1 MQPLSCV
8 CLSTWT
14 SSRYVTTKVSSEWVA
29 PVGELLPLR
38 LPHVKARTSSVLGV
52 SVMFQSKP
60 KFDANKCKVQ
70 LKMLI
75 NRLNLLSQKKGNLA
89 KAEKRKVA
97 ELLRDTKEVR
107 TTHITWLPL
116 TRFCCSKLCSPL
128 NALFLL
134 SHPNRSTMRGF

>member
-1 MQPLSCV
+1 M
-8 CLSTWT
+8 
-14 SSRYVTTKVSSEWVA
+14 
-29 PVGELLPLR
+29 
-38 LPHVKARTSSVLGV
+38 LGV

-97 ELLRDTKEVR
+97 ELLRDTKR
-107 TTHITWLPL
+107 GAHH
-116 TRFCCSKLCSPL
+116 SHYMAS
-128 NALFLL
+128 AHLL
-134 SHPNRSTMRGF
+134 LLQ

>member
-1 MQPLSCV
+1 MTFAPTV
-8 CLSTWT
+8 AT
-14 SSRYVTTKVSSEWVA
+14 SSLALS
-29 PVGELLPLR
+29 
-38 LPHVKARTSSVLGV
+38 ARKGAHIIVLGV

-107 TTHITWLPL
+107 TTHITWLL
-116 TRFCCSKLCSPL
+116 RTRFCCSKLCSP
-128 NALFLL
+128 
-134 SHPNRSTMRGF
+134 